1 MSPRLSARTTSKPE
15 QLPPMLAR
23 LIRAVEQHGH
33 DAEGRDIKGAA
44 RALREFGDLALWALP
59 ICGVFVPNDDQIS
72 VIVDRVAAQHLGLG
86 EARTEFRK
94 AMASVEAFDRRDA
107 IESAHN
113 QIRSVSEEAY
123 FYAGLAFGITITTA
137 P

>member
-1 MSPRLSARTTSKPE
+1 MSPRLSSRTTSKPE
-15 QLPPMLAR
+15 QLPPILAR
-23 LIRAVEQHGH
+23 LIQAVEQHGH
-33 DAEGRDIKGAA
+33 DAEGRDIKGTA

-59 ICGVFVPNDDQIS
+59 ICGVFVANDDQIS
-72 VIVDRVAAQHLGLG
+72 VIVDRVAAQHLGLS
-86 EARTEFRK
+86 EARAEFRK
-94 AMASVEAFDRRDA
+94 AVTSVEAFGRRDA

-113 QIRSVSEEAY
+113 RIRSVSEEAY

>member
-1 MSPRLSARTTSKPE
+1 
-15 QLPPMLAR
+15 MLAR

-33 DAEGRDIKGAA
+33 DAEGRDIKGTA
-44 RALREFGDLALWALP
+44 RALRELGDLALWALP

-72 VIVDRVAAQHLGLG
+72 IIVDRVAAQHLGLG

-94 AMASVEAFDRRDA
+94 AMANVEAFDRRDA

>member
-1 MSPRLSARTTSKPE
+1 MSPRVSSRTTSKPE
-15 QLPPMLAR
+15 ELPPMLAR
-23 LIRAVEQHGH
+23 LIRAVERHGH
-33 DAEGRDIKGAA
+33 DAEGRDIKGTA

-72 VIVDRVAAQHLGLG
+72 VVVDRVAAEHLGLG
-86 EARTEFRK
+86 QARTEFRK
-94 AMASVEAFDRRDA
+94 AMTNVEAFDRRDA

-113 QIRSVSEEAY
+113 QIRTISEEAY
-123 FYAGLAFGITITTA
+123 FYAGLAFGITIASA